1 MGGEI
6 SVESRLDAGTTM
18 SLVVRLPVADAA
30 LVRVPAP
37 APTPTRT
44 APSVI
49 QAEREGRLVLLV
61 DDHPTNRAVIARQLQ
76 QIGYA
81 SETAADGEEGLQ
93 AWRSGR
99 FALLLTD
106 LHMPRCDG
114 YALAEAVRADERAG
128 ACERRPIVA
137 MSANVS
143 TEEVERSRAAGI
155 DDFIAKPAP
164 LQLLAAALHRYLPLD
179 EEPSARTPDA
189 QAALPQLLPRVARSA
204 VLLDRELLQD
214 FLDSTRQD
222 LAALADALAER
233 DAIRVA
239 REAHR
244 IKGAS
249 GLVGAQAL
257 ANCADRIERTARA
270 LVLEGVA
277 GDVAELATELERFAA
292 AQAFEPTA

>member
-1 MGGEI
+1 
-6 SVESRLDAGTTM
+6 M
-18 SLVVRLPVADAA
+18 SLVIRLAVADAA
-30 LVRVPAP
+30 LVRAPVPAP
-37 APTPTRT
+37 IPARP
-44 APSVI
+44 APSVAA
-49 QAEREGRLVLLV
+49 AEREGRLILLV

-81 SETAADGEEGLQ
+81 SETAVDGEAGLQ
-93 AWRSGR
+93 SWRSGR

-114 YALAEAVRADERAG
+114 YALAEAVRVDERSGKQA
-128 ACERRPIVA
+128 RKPIIA

-164 LQLLAAALHRYLPLD
+164 LQLLATVLHRYLPIDIAPVPRAPDVAPAPAQPDSSGATPTVSLD
-179 EEPSARTPDA
+179 S
-189 QAALPQLLPRVARSA
+189 
-204 VLLDRELLQD
+204 ELLRD

-222 LAALADALAER
+222 LAALEVALAQH
-233 DAIRVA
+233 DTIRVA

-249 GLVGAQAL
+249 GLVGAGGIVD
-257 ANCADRIERTARA
+257 CADRIERSARTQRIDGIA
-270 LVLEGVA
+270 QV
-277 GDVAELATELERFAA
+277 VAELGAELERFAA
-292 AQAFEPTA
+292 HALGG